1 MYIPEG
7 VLIFIIATAIGLTLS
22 SKWFRKW
29 ETTREA
35 DLIFDWLK
43 IFGILIGII
52 IFILS
57 FFV

>member
-1 MYIPEG
+1 MYIPES
-7 VLIFIIATAIGLTLS
+7 VLIFIICTAIGLTLS

-43 IFGILIGII
+43 IFGFLVVIIILIG
-52 IFILS
+52 S
-57 FFV
+57 FFI